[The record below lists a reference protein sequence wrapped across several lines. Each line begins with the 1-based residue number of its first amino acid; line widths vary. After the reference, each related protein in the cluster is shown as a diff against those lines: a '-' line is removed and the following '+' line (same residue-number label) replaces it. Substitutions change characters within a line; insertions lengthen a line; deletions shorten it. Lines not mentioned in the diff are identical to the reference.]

1 MLELSYLGI
10 YNWTLS
16 SNPQNALLQAPD
28 IANINVP
35 LQVTLLPALPLTW
48 STGEMK
54 GARIRGGITLDFA
67 WNDGR
72 PTTAI
77 FTVDQN
83 VAGRERDVIVN
94 YDGRVVAQFR
104 SNGGYSQTISS
115 F

>member
-1 MLELSYLGI
+1 MVH
-10 YNWTLS
+10 
-16 SNPQNALLQAPD
+16 APD

-72 PTTAI
+72 PTTAT

-94 YDGRVVAQFR
+94 YGGQAVAQFR
-104 SNGGYSQTISS
+104 SNGGYSQTVSS